1 LNFILTKKIRQ
12 GELLGECV
20 DYATRFRDK
29 IRLFPTVPGIPGHLS
44 IHYMRK
50 FPVDTVPVPNLL
62 RIAAREIVALE
73 QERLPRL
80 AGLVILLPNFHAA
93 DLMGAALCEAAGV
106 PSLLL
111 PRMTT
116 LTEWAG
122 EVALGRE
129 ILPDS
134 CRAALLYQ
142 ALRER
147 KWFADADLWHVS
159 RELLSLFDDM
169 ARQGS
174 GLPDSYPEFV
184 ALLEQA
190 YRTRAGAPLQ
200 FEARLVYELWYAM
213 SPSGDGRVDSVTAY
227 HFRLASLA
235 DIAAIPL
242 YVVGLSGLTPMERD
256 FFRRYGERQPVHLY
270 GCGAEVPADDL
281 SRLLQ
286 MALSPRSLPEGRPH
300 LNPLPQ
306 AGEEAN
312 VKGACSDWP
321 GLRERAAEFR
331 QHCPESPLSGR
342 LELLDA
348 HSLEQEAQAVDS
360 QIREWLQAG
369 KSAIAVIAQDRLV
382 ARRARALLE
391 RGQILVAD
399 ETGWTFSTVAAS
411 AVMMRW
417 LDAMAS
423 RFHYLDLLDLL
434 KSPLIFADWEGG
446 ARKHAVYGLEQL
458 VRRHSVISG
467 LHHYRGLAQR
477 EGVADVLTLLARL
490 EQAQARFGARKR
502 GLAAWL
508 ASLLESLE
516 VLGLRQGLA
525 QDLAGEQLLRLLARL
540 QKELGQDQGLFSLSE
555 WRRWLDSQ
563 LEAATFRDIGIT
575 SPVVFTHLGAARL
588 RRFDGVIVVGG
599 DAAHFP
605 GRGKESAFFNQSVR
619 AQLGL
624 PTFEQELRQMEQD
637 FTALLADCGTLLI
650 TWQGLKNAE
659 PNLASPWIERLEA
672 FHELAY
678 GEKLARREIAAAV
691 EWLAQGALLPLSRG
705 KVGMGVMVTDS
716 QPPPPAPLPTPTLTL
731 PLAGG
736 GNAVVASRPSLSPD
750 LVPIALS
757 ASGYNSLMACPYQF
771 YARHALHL
779 NELDEVQQALEKKD
793 YGEHVHAILHHFHQR
808 YPIIGGCDRAEME
821 QALRDISREEFR
833 QALEAD
839 YLARAWVLRWEVRI
853 PAYLDWQAAR
863 EREGWRWHDGELWRT
878 LELAL
883 DEGHSLTLKGRIDRV
898 DTRSDD
904 GEAAYAVLDYK
915 TQSRVG
921 LQKKLQMPGEDVQLP
936 VYALLLE
943 ESVVEAAFVP
953 VDEDGG
959 TRLVPQED
967 IYALSKATGQR
978 LRELFNA
985 LYRGAALPA
994 QGSDQACAYCEMSGL
1009 CRKDYR
1015 SDHDGQ

>member
-1 LNFILTKKIRQ
+1 
-12 GELLGECV
+12 
-20 DYATRFRDK
+20 
-29 IRLFPTVPGIPGHLS
+29 
-44 IHYMRK
+44 
-50 FPVDTVPVPNLL
+50 
-62 RIAAREIVALE
+62 
-73 QERLPRL
+73 
-80 AGLVILLPNFHAA
+80 
-93 DLMGAALCEAAGV
+93 
-106 PSLLL
+106 
-111 PRMTT
+111 
-116 LTEWAG
+116 
-122 EVALGRE
+122 
-129 ILPDS
+129 
-134 CRAALLYQ
+134 
-142 ALRER
+142 
-147 KWFADADLWHVS
+147 
-159 RELLSLFDDM
+159 
-169 ARQGS
+169 
-174 GLPDSYPEFV
+174 
-184 ALLEQA
+184 
-190 YRTRAGAPLQ
+190 
-200 FEARLVYELWYAM
+200 
-213 SPSGDGRVDSVTAY
+213 
-227 HFRLASLA
+227 
-235 DIAAIPL
+235 
-242 YVVGLSGLTPMERD
+242 ME
-256 FFRRYGERQPVHLY
+256 
-270 GCGAEVPADDL
+270 
-281 SRLLQ
+281 
-286 MALSPRSLPEGRPH
+286 
-300 LNPLPQ
+300 
-306 AGEEAN
+306 
-312 VKGACSDWP
+312 KGACF

-331 QHCPESPLSGR
+331 QRCPESPLRGR
-342 LELLDA
+342 LELLEA
-348 HSLEQEAQAVDS
+348 HSLEQEAQALDS
-360 QIREWLQAG
+360 TVRAWLLAG

-411 AVMMRW
+411 AVVMRW

-423 RFHYLDLLDLL
+423 RFHYLDLLDLF
-434 KSPLIFADWEGG
+434 KSPLIFADWEDG

-477 EGVADVLTLLARL
+477 EGAADVLALLARL

-508 ASLLESLE
+508 ASLLESLV

-525 QDLAGEQLLRLLARL
+525 QDLAGEQLLRLLERL

-563 LEAATFRDIGIT
+563 LEAATFRDTGIA

-588 RRFDGVIVVGG
+588 RRFDGVIVAGG

-624 PTFEQELRQMEQD
+624 PTFEQELRQMERD

-650 TWQGLKNAE
+650 TWQGRKNAE
-659 PNLASPWIERLEA
+659 PNLASPWVERLEV

-678 GEKLARREIAAAV
+678 GEKLPRRECRVGTAFVPTRPANLILRGHKSGAHPTR
-691 EWLAQGALLPLSRG
+691 LA
-705 KVGMGVMVTDS
+705 
-716 QPPPPAPLPTPTLTL
+716 
-731 PLAGG
+731 
-736 GNAVVASRPSLSPD
+736 RPSLPPE
-750 LVPIALS
+750 LVPVALS

-793 YGEHVHAILHHFHQR
+793 YGEHIHAILHHFHQR
-808 YPIIGGCDRAEME
+808 YPAIGGSDRAEME

-839 YLARAWVLRWEVRI
+839 YLARAWALRWEVRI
-853 PAYLDWQAAR
+853 PAYLDWQTAR
-863 EREGWRWHDGELWRT
+863 EQEGWRWSEGELWRT
-878 LELAL
+878 LELVL
-883 DEGHSLTLKGRIDRV
+883 DGGRSLTLKGRIDRV

-904 GEAAYAVLDYK
+904 GEEAYAVLDYK

-921 LQKKLQMPGEDVQLP
+921 LQKKLEKPGEDVQLP
-936 VYALLLE
+936 VYALLLGA
-943 ESVVEAAFVP
+943 SVVEAAFVP
-953 VDEDGG
+953 VDDEGIK
-959 TRLVPQED
+959 TVAQED

>member
-1 LNFILTKKIRQ
+1 
-12 GELLGECV
+12 
-20 DYATRFRDK
+20 
-29 IRLFPTVPGIPGHLS
+29 
-44 IHYMRK
+44 MRK
-50 FPVDTVPVPNLL
+50 FPVDTVSVPNLL
-62 RIAAREIVALE
+62 HIAARDIVALE
-73 QERLPRL
+73 QVQLPRL
-80 AGLVILLPNFHAA
+80 TGLVILLPNFHAV
-93 DLMGAALCEAAGV
+93 DLMGEALCVAAGA

-169 ARQGS
+169 ARQGT

-184 ALLEQA
+184 ALLEAA

-200 FEARLVYELWYAM
+200 FEARLVHELWYAM
-213 SPSGDGRVDSVTAY
+213 SLSGDGRVDSVTAY
-227 HFRLASLA
+227 HLRLAGLA
-235 DIAAIPL
+235 DNAASPL
-242 YVVGLSGLTPMERD
+242 YAVGLSGLTPMEQD

-270 GCGAEVPADDL
+270 GCGGEVPADEL
-281 SRLLQ
+281 SRLVQ
-286 MALSPRSLPEGRPH
+286 IAWQSPVAAEDAAP
-300 LNPLPQ
+300 
-306 AGEEAN
+306 
-312 VKGACSDWP
+312 P
-321 GLRERAAEFR
+321 GLRERATEFR
-331 QHCPESPLSGR
+331 QRCPESPLSSR
-342 LELLDA
+342 LELLEA

-360 QIREWLQAG
+360 QIREWLLAG

-411 AVMMRW
+411 AVVMRW

-423 RFHYLDLLDLL
+423 RFHHLDLLDLL

-525 QDLAGEQLLRLLARL
+525 QDLAGEQLLRLLERL
-540 QKELGQDQGLFSLSE
+540 EKELSQDQGLFSLSE

-563 LEAATFRDIGIT
+563 LEAATFRDTGIT

-588 RRFDGVIVVGG
+588 RRFDGVIVAGG

-605 GRGKESAFFNQSVR
+605 GRGRESAFFNQSVR

-624 PTFEQELRQMEQD
+624 PTFEQDLRQMEQD

-650 TWQGLKNAE
+650 TWQGRKNAE
-659 PNLASPWIERLEA
+659 PNLASPWVERLEV

-678 GEKLARREIAAAV
+678 GEKLPRREMADVGAGLPAIDAADLGQARSY
-691 EWLAQGALLPLSRG
+691 PLS
-705 KVGMGVMVTDS
+705 
-716 QPPPPAPLPTPTLTL
+716 
-731 PLAGG
+731 GG
-736 GNAVVASRPSLSPD
+736 GHVVVASRPSLPPE
-750 LVPIALS
+750 LVPTTLS

-808 YPIIGGCDRAEME
+808 YPAIGGGDRAEME
-821 QALRDISREEFR
+821 QALSDISREEFR

-839 YLARAWVLRWEVRI
+839 YLARAWALRWDVRI
-853 PAYLDWQAAR
+853 PAYLDWQAGR
-863 EREGWRWHDGELWRT
+863 EQEGWRWSEGELWRT
-878 LELAL
+878 RELAL
-883 DEGHSLTLKGRIDRV
+883 EEGRSLTLKGRIDRV

-904 GEAAYAVLDYK
+904 GEVAYAVLDYK
-915 TQSRVG
+915 TQSRIG
-921 LQKKLQMPGEDVQLP
+921 LQKKLAAPGEDVQLP

-953 VDEDGG
+953 VDEDGSI
-959 TRLVPQED
+959 RMVPQED
-967 IYALSKATGQR
+967 IYALSQATGQR

-994 QGSDQACAYCEMSGL
+994 QGSDQACTWCEMSGL
-1009 CRKDYR
+1009 CRKDY
-1015 SDHDGQ
+1015 HDGQ

>member
-1 LNFILTKKIRQ
+1 
-12 GELLGECV
+12 
-20 DYATRFRDK
+20 
-29 IRLFPTVPGIPGHLS
+29 
-44 IHYMRK
+44 MRK
-50 FPVDTVPVPNLL
+50 FPVEPVSVPNLL
-62 RIAAREIVALE
+62 RTAAREIVALE
-73 QERLPRL
+73 RERLPRL
-80 AGLVILLPNFHAA
+80 TGLVILLPNFHAV
-93 DLMGAALCEAAGV
+93 DLMGEALCEAAGA

-169 ARQGS
+169 ARQET

-190 YRTRAGAPLQ
+190 YRARAGAPLQ
-200 FEARLVYELWYAM
+200 FEARLVHELWYAM
-213 SPSGDGRVDSVTAY
+213 SLSGDGRVDSVTAY
-227 HFRLASLA
+227 HLRLAGLA
-235 DIAAIPL
+235 DAAASPL
-242 YVVGLSGLTPMERD
+242 HAVGLSGLTPMEQD

-270 GCGAEVPADDL
+270 GCDGEASGDDL
-281 SRLLQ
+281 SRLVQ
-286 MALSPRSLPEGRPH
+286 MALFTSSFPEGLPH
-300 LNPLPQ
+300 PNPLP
-306 AGEEAN
+306 APARSVPAESGGKAARSGETGEGAMVRSQGSSPWLYSAEAEQHTR
-312 VKGACSDWP
+312 KGACF

-331 QHCPESPLSGR
+331 QHCPESPLQGR
-342 LELLDA
+342 LELLEA
-348 HSLEQEAQAVDS
+348 HSLEQEAQALDS

-411 AVMMRW
+411 AVVMRW

-423 RFHYLDLLDLL
+423 RFHHLDLLDLL

-446 ARKHAVYGLEQL
+446 AHKHAVYGLEQL

-467 LHHYRGLAQR
+467 LHHYRSLAQR
-477 EGVADVLTLLARL
+477 EGADDVLTLLARL
-490 EQAQARFGARKR
+490 DQAQARFGARKR

-516 VLGLRQGLA
+516 VLGLNQGLA

-540 QKELGQDQGLFSLSE
+540 QKELGQDQGTFSLSE

-563 LEAATFRDIGIT
+563 LEAATFRDTGII

-588 RRFDGVIVVGG
+588 RRFDGVIVAGS

-605 GRGKESAFFNQSVR
+605 GGGKESAFFNQSVR

-624 PTFEQELRQMEQD
+624 PTFEQDLRRMEQD

-650 TWQGLKNAE
+650 TWQGRKNAE
-659 PNLASPWIERLEA
+659 PNLASPWVERLEV
-672 FHELAY
+672 FHELTY
-678 GEKLARREIAAAV
+678 GEKLPRRVAEQPGEAAGILVPSPAS
-691 EWLAQGALLPLSRG
+691 SR
-705 KVGMGVMVTDS
+705 
-716 QPPPPAPLPTPTLTL
+716 PTL
-731 PLAGG
+731 P
-736 GNAVVASRPSLSPD
+736 PE
-750 LVPIALS
+750 LVPTTLS

-779 NELDEVQQALEKKD
+779 NELDEVQLALEKKD

-808 YPIIGGCDRAEME
+808 YPAIGGSDRAEVE
-821 QALRDISREEFR
+821 QALSDISREEFR

-839 YLARAWVLRWEVRI
+839 YLARAWALRWEARI
-853 PAYLDWQAAR
+853 PAYLDWQTER
-863 EREGWRWHDGELWRT
+863 EREGWRWSEGELKRT
-878 LELAL
+878 LEMAL
-883 DEGHSLTLKGRIDRV
+883 DEGRSLTLKGRIDRV

-904 GEAAYAVLDYK
+904 NEAAYAVLDYK
-915 TQSRVG
+915 TQNRSG
-921 LQKKLQMPGEDVQLP
+921 LQKKVETPGEDVQLP

-943 ESVVEAAFVP
+943 GSVVEAAFVP
-953 VDEDGG
+953 VDEEGIK
-959 TRLVPQED
+959 TVAQED

-994 QGSDQACAYCEMSGL
+994 QGSNQACTYCEMSGL
-1009 CRKDYR
+1009 CRKDY
-1015 SDHDGQ
+1015 HDGQ

>member
-1 LNFILTKKIRQ
+1 
-12 GELLGECV
+12 
-20 DYATRFRDK
+20 
-29 IRLFPTVPGIPGHLS
+29 
-44 IHYMRK
+44 MRK
-50 FPVDTVPVPNLL
+50 SSVDTVSVPHLL
-62 RIAAREIVALE
+62 RVAAREIVALE

-80 AGLVILLPNFHAA
+80 TGLVILLPNFHAV
-93 DLMGAALCEAAGV
+93 DLMGEALSEAAGA

-129 ILPDS
+129 VLPDS

-169 ARQGS
+169 ARQGT
-174 GLPDSYPEFV
+174 GLPDSYPEFI

-190 YRTRAGAPLQ
+190 YRTRAGEPLQ
-200 FEARLVYELWYAM
+200 FEARLVHELWYAM
-213 SPSGDGRVDSVTAY
+213 SLSGDGRVDSITAY
-227 HFRLASLA
+227 HLRLAGLA
-235 DIAAIPL
+235 DVAASPL
-242 YVVGLSGLTPMERD
+242 YAVGLSGLTPMEQD
-256 FFRRYGERQPVHLY
+256 FFRRYRERQPVHLY
-270 GCGAEVPADDL
+270 GCDDEVPADDL
-281 SRLLQ
+281 SRLVQIAWQSPVAVTLFPNS
-286 MALSPRSLPEGRPH
+286 LSDGRPH

-312 VKGACSDWP
+312 VKGACSDLP

-331 QHCPESPLSGR
+331 QRGPESPLRGR
-342 LELLDA
+342 LELLEA

-391 RGQILVAD
+391 RGQILIAD

-411 AVMMRW
+411 AVVMRW

-423 RFHYLDLLDLL
+423 RFHHLDLLDLL
-434 KSPLIFADWEGG
+434 KSPLIFADWEVG

-477 EGVADVLTLLARL
+477 EGAEDVLALLARL

-540 QKELGQDQGLFSLSE
+540 QKELTQDQGLFSLSE

-563 LEAATFRDIGIT
+563 LEAATFRDTGIT

-588 RRFDGVIVVGG
+588 RRFDGVIVAGG

-624 PTFEQELRQMEQD
+624 PTFEQDLRQMEQD
-637 FTALLADCGTLLI
+637 FTSLLADCGTLLI
-650 TWQGLKNAE
+650 TWQGRKNAE
-659 PNLASPWIERLEA
+659 PSLASPWVDRLEV
-672 FHELAY
+672 FHQLAY
-678 GEKLARREIAAAV
+678 GEELPRRAAD
-691 EWLAQGALLPLSRG
+691 LLG
-705 KVGMGVMVTDS
+705 KAADILT
-716 QPPPPAPLPTPTLTL
+716 PLPATARPTL
-731 PLAGG
+731 P
-736 GNAVVASRPSLSPD
+736 PE
-750 LVPIALS
+750 LVPVALS

-808 YPIIGGCDRAEME
+808 YPAISGCDRAEME
-821 QALRDISREEFR
+821 QALRDISREEFL

-839 YLARAWVLRWEVRI
+839 YLARAWALRWDVRI
-853 PAYLDWQAAR
+853 PAYLDWQAGR
-863 EREGWRWHDGELWRT
+863 EQEGWRWHDGELWRT
-878 LELAL
+878 RELEL
-883 DEGHSLTLKGRIDRV
+883 DGGRSLTLKGRIDRI

-921 LQKKLQMPGEDVQLP
+921 LQKKLETPGEDVQLP

-953 VDEDGG
+953 VDEDGS
-959 TRLVPQED
+959 TKIVEQED

-994 QGSDQACAYCEMSGL
+994 QGSAPACAYCEMSGL

-1015 SDHDGQ
+1015 SDHEGQ

>member
-1 LNFILTKKIRQ
+1 
-12 GELLGECV
+12 
-20 DYATRFRDK
+20 
-29 IRLFPTVPGIPGHLS
+29 
-44 IHYMRK
+44 
-50 FPVDTVPVPNLL
+50 
-62 RIAAREIVALE
+62 
-73 QERLPRL
+73 
-80 AGLVILLPNFHAA
+80 
-93 DLMGAALCEAAGV
+93 
-106 PSLLL
+106 
-111 PRMTT
+111 
-116 LTEWAG
+116 
-122 EVALGRE
+122 
-129 ILPDS
+129 PDS

-159 RELLSLFDDM
+159 RELLSLFDDI
-169 ARQGS
+169 ARQGT

-200 FEARLVYELWYAM
+200 FEARLVHELWYAM
-213 SPSGDGRVDSVTAY
+213 SLSGDGRVDSVTAY
-227 HFRLASLA
+227 HLRLAGLA
-235 DIAAIPL
+235 DNATSPL
-242 YVVGLSGLTPMERD
+242 YAVGLSGLTPMEQD
-256 FFRRYGERQPVHLY
+256 FFRRYGERQPVCLY
-270 GCGAEVPADDL
+270 GCGEALPAGCLVDSQRDSEDL
-281 SRLLQ
+281 VGAGLPAIDAADRGQSRSYIHPIQFGRLLG
-286 MALSPRSLPEGRPH
+286 SLLQAAWQRPDAEG
-300 LNPLPQ
+300 NLP
-306 AGEEAN
+306 
-312 VKGACSDWP
+312 P
-321 GLRERAAEFR
+321 LRERAAEFR
-331 QHCPESPLSGR
+331 QRCPESPLSGR
-342 LELLDA
+342 LELLEA
-348 HSLEQEAQAVDS
+348 HSLEQEAQALDS
-360 QIREWLQAG
+360 QIREWLLAG
-369 KSAIAVIAQDRLV
+369 KGAIAVIAQDRLV

-411 AVMMRW
+411 AVVMRW

-467 LHHYRGLAQR
+467 LHHYRNLAQR
-477 EGVADVLTLLARL
+477 EGAADVLALLARL

-525 QDLAGEQLLRLLARL
+525 QDSAGEQLLRLLARL

-563 LEAATFRDIGIT
+563 LEAATFRDTGIT

-588 RRFDGVIVVGG
+588 RRFDGVIVAGG

-624 PTFEQELRQMEQD
+624 PTFEQDLLRMEQD

-650 TWQGLKNAE
+650 TWQGRKNAE
-659 PNLASPWIERLEA
+659 PNLASPWVERLEV

-678 GEKLARREIAAAV
+678 GEKLPRRGMADVGAGLPAIDVADRGQARSYI
-691 EWLAQGALLPLSRG
+691 LP
-705 KVGMGVMVTDS
+705 
-716 QPPPPAPLPTPTLTL
+716 
-731 PLAGG
+731 GG
-736 GNAVVASRPSLSPD
+736 GPRPSLPPE
-750 LVPIALS
+750 LVPASLS

-808 YPIIGGCDRAEME
+808 YPAIGGCDRAEME
-821 QALRDISREEFR
+821 QALRDISREQFR

-839 YLARAWVLRWEVRI
+839 YLARAWALRWEARI
-853 PAYLDWQAAR
+853 PAYLDWQVGR
-863 EREGWRWHDGELWRT
+863 EQEGWHWSEGELWRT

-883 DEGHSLTLKGRIDRV
+883 DGGRSLTLKGRIDRV
-898 DTRSDD
+898 DARSDD

-915 TQSRVG
+915 TQSRAG
-921 LQKKLQMPGEDVQLP
+921 LQKKLETPGEDVQLP
-936 VYALLLE
+936 VYAVLLE
-943 ESVVEAAFVP
+943 QPVVEAAFVP
-953 VDEDGG
+953 VDEDGS
-959 TRLVPQED
+959 TKLVPQED
-967 IYALSKATGQR
+967 IYALSQATGQR

-994 QGSDQACAYCEMSGL
+994 QGSDQACTWCEMSGL
-1009 CRKDYR
+1009 CRKDY
-1015 SDHDGQ
+1015 HDGQ

>member
-1 LNFILTKKIRQ
+1 MQ
-12 GELLGECV
+12 
-20 DYATRFRDK
+20 
-29 IRLFPTVPGIPGHLS
+29 
-44 IHYMRK
+44 K
-50 FPVDTVPVPNLL
+50 FPVDPVPVPSLL

-80 AGLVILLPNFHAA
+80 TGLVILLPNFHAV
-93 DLMGAALCEAAGV
+93 DLLGEALCEAAGAS
-106 PSLLL
+106 SLLL

-122 EVALGRE
+122 EVALSRE

-169 ARQGS
+169 ARQGA

-184 ALLEQA
+184 ALLESA
-190 YRTRAGAPLQ
+190 YRTRAGEPLQ
-200 FEARLVYELWYAM
+200 FEARLVHELWYAM
-213 SPSGDGRVDSVTAY
+213 SLSGDGRVDSVAAY
-227 HFRLASLA
+227 HLRLAGLA
-235 DIAAIPL
+235 DAAASPL
-242 YVVGLSGLTPMERD
+242 HAVGLSGLTPMEQD

-270 GCGAEVPADDL
+270 GCDGEVPADEL
-281 SRLLQ
+281 SRLVQ
-286 MALSPRSLPEGRPH
+286 IAWQSPVSTEEMAP
-300 LNPLPQ
+300 
-306 AGEEAN
+306 
-312 VKGACSDWP
+312 P
-321 GLRERAAEFR
+321 GLRERVTEFR
-331 QHCPESPLSGR
+331 QHCPESPLQGR
-342 LELLDA
+342 LELLEA
-348 HSLEQEAQAVDS
+348 QSLEQEAQAVDS

-411 AVMMRW
+411 AVVMRW

-423 RFHYLDLLDLL
+423 RFHHLDLLDLL

-477 EGVADVLTLLARL
+477 EGVEDVLTLLARL

-540 QKELGQDQGLFSLSE
+540 QKELAQDQGMFSLRE
-555 WRRWLDSQ
+555 WRSWLDSQ
-563 LEAATFRDIGIT
+563 LEAVTFRDTGIA
-575 SPVVFTHLGAARL
+575 SPVVFTHLGGARL
-588 RRFDGVIVVGG
+588 RRFDGVIVAGG

-605 GRGKESAFFNQSVR
+605 GNGKESAFFNQSVR

-624 PTFEQELRQMEQD
+624 PTFEQDLRQMEQD

-650 TWQGLKNAE
+650 TWQGRKNAE
-659 PNLASPWIERLEA
+659 PNLASPWVERLEV

-678 GEKLARREIAAAV
+678 GEKLPRSECRVRPTHQLTDLVRE
-691 EWLAQGALLPLSRG
+691 
-705 KVGMGVMVTDS
+705 TH
-716 QPPPPAPLPTPTLTL
+716 PTR
-731 PLAGG
+731 
-736 GNAVVASRPSLSPD
+736 SSPSLPPE
-750 LVPIALS
+750 LVPTSLS

-808 YPIIGGCDRAEME
+808 YPAIAGSDRVEME

-839 YLARAWVLRWEVRI
+839 YLARAWSLRWEARI
-853 PAYLDWQAAR
+853 PAYLDWQAGR
-863 EREGWRWHDGELWRT
+863 EREGWRWSEGELWRT
-878 LELAL
+878 RELEL
-883 DEGHSLTLKGRIDRV
+883 DGGRSLTLKGRIDRV
-898 DTRSDD
+898 DIRSDD
-904 GEAAYAVLDYK
+904 GETAYAVLDYK

-921 LQKKLQMPGEDVQLP
+921 LQKKLEAPGEDVQLP

-953 VDEDGG
+953 VDDEGIKVV
-959 TRLVPQED
+959 TQED
-967 IYALSKATGQR
+967 IYALSQATGQR
-978 LRELFNA
+978 LRDLFNA

-994 QGSDQACAYCEMSGL
+994 HGSDQACVYCEMSGL
-1009 CRKDYR
+1009 CRKDY
-1015 SDHDGQ
+1015 HDGQ

>member
-1 LNFILTKKIRQ
+1 MPPGFGIKSGVPHCSR
-12 GELLGECV
+12 
-20 DYATRFRDK
+20 YFRTL
-29 IRLFPTVPGIPGHLS
+29 IIN
-44 IHYMRK
+44 YMRK
-50 FPVDTVPVPNLL
+50 FPADTVSVPNLL
-62 RIAAREIVALE
+62 RSSAQDIVALE
-73 QERLPRL
+73 RERLPRL
-80 AGLVILLPNFHAA
+80 TGLVILLPNFHAV
-93 DLMGAALCEAAGV
+93 DLMGEALCEAAGA
-106 PSLLL
+106 PALLL

-122 EVALGRE
+122 EVALNRE

-159 RELLSLFDDM
+159 RELLGLFDDM
-169 ARQGS
+169 ARQGT

-190 YRTRAGAPLQ
+190 YRARAGAPLQ
-200 FEARLVYELWYAM
+200 FEARLVHELWYAM
-213 SPSGDGRVDSVTAY
+213 SLSDDGRVDSVTAY
-227 HFRLASLA
+227 HLRLAGLA
-235 DIAAIPL
+235 DNAASPL
-242 YVVGLSGLTPMERD
+242 YAVGLSGLTPMEQD

-270 GCGAEVPADDL
+270 GCDGEALADDL
-281 SRLLQ
+281 SRLVQSAWQQLEE
-286 MALSPRSLPEGRPH
+286 LPLP
-300 LNPLPQ
+300 NPLPQ
-306 AGEEAN
+306 AGEGAN
-312 VKGACSDWP
+312 EKGACFD
-321 GLRERAAEFR
+321 LRERAAEFR
-331 QHCPESPLSGR
+331 LRYPASPLSGR
-342 LELLDA
+342 LELLEA

-369 KSAIAVIAQDRLV
+369 KSVIAVIAQDRLV

-411 AVMMRW
+411 AVVMRW

-423 RFHYLDLLDLL
+423 RFHHLDLLDLL

-477 EGVADVLTLLARL
+477 EGADDVLTLLARL
-490 EQAQARFGARKR
+490 DQAQARFGVRKR

-525 QDLAGEQLLRLLARL
+525 QDLAGEQLLRLLERL
-540 QKELGQDQGLFSLSE
+540 EKELSQDQGLFSLRE
-555 WRRWLDSQ
+555 WRSWLDSQ
-563 LEAATFRDIGIT
+563 LEAAPFRDTGIT

-588 RRFDGVIVVGG
+588 RRFDGVIVAGG

-624 PTFEQELRQMEQD
+624 PTFEQDLRQMEQD

-650 TWQGLKNAE
+650 TWQGRKNGE
-659 PNLASPWIERLEA
+659 PNLASPWVERLEA

-678 GEKLARREIAAAV
+678 GEKLPRSEMSDVGAGLAADEAADRGQARSYI
-691 EWLAQGALLPLSRG
+691 LA
-705 KVGMGVMVTDS
+705 K
-716 QPPPPAPLPTPTLTL
+716 
-731 PLAGG
+731 
-736 GNAVVASRPSLSPD
+736 PSLPPE
-750 LVPIALS
+750 LVPTTLS

-808 YPIIGGCDRAEME
+808 YPAISGCDRAEME

-833 QALEAD
+833 QALESD
-839 YLARAWVLRWEVRI
+839 YLARAWALRWDARI
-853 PAYLDWQAAR
+853 PAYIDWQAER
-863 EREGWRWHDGELWRT
+863 EREGWRWSEGESWRT
-878 LELAL
+878 LELEL
-883 DEGHSLTLKGRIDRV
+883 DEGRSLTLKGRIDRV

-904 GEAAYAVLDYK
+904 GEEACAVLDYK
-915 TQSRVG
+915 TQSRSG
-921 LQKKLQMPGEDVQLP
+921 LKKKLDTPGEDVQLP
-936 VYALLLE
+936 VYALLLGGP
-943 ESVVEAAFVP
+943 VVEAAFVP
-953 VDEDGG
+953 VDDEGIAA
-959 TRLVPQED
+959 VAQEE
-967 IYALSKATGQR
+967 IYALSQATGQR
-978 LRELFNA
+978 LKALFNA

-994 QGSDQACAYCEMSGL
+994 QGSEQACAWCEMSGL

-1015 SDHDGQ
+1015 SDHDG

>member
-1 LNFILTKKIRQ
+1 
-12 GELLGECV
+12 
-20 DYATRFRDK
+20 
-29 IRLFPTVPGIPGHLS
+29 
-44 IHYMRK
+44 MRK
-50 FPVDTVPVPNLL
+50 FQVDTAPIPNLL
-62 RIAAREIVALE
+62 RIAARDIVALE
-73 QERLPRL
+73 QARLPRL
-80 AGLVILLPNFHAA
+80 TGLVILLPNFHAV
-93 DLMGAALCEAAGV
+93 DLMGEALCEAAGA

-116 LTEWAG
+116 VTEWAG
-122 EVALGRE
+122 EVVPGCE
-129 ILPDS
+129 VLPDS

-159 RELLSLFDDM
+159 RELLSLFDDI
-169 ARQGS
+169 ARQGT

-200 FEARLVYELWYAM
+200 FEARLVHELWYAM
-213 SPSGDGRVDSVTAY
+213 CLSGDGRVDSVTAY
-227 HFRLASLA
+227 HLRLAGLA
-235 DIAAIPL
+235 DNAASPL
-242 YVVGLSGLTPMERD
+242 YAVGLSGLTPMEQD
-256 FFRRYGERQPVHLY
+256 FFRRYRERQPVHLY
-270 GCGAEVPADDL
+270 GCGEGAVGTASAVHVRLKPDPHSEGGDYMSDL
-281 SRLLQ
+281 LRATLIPNSLPGVRPHPNL
-286 MALSPRSLPEGRPH
+286 LPEGEGANEKGAGFDLEANVNNPL

-306 AGEEAN
+306 AGEEAME
-312 VKGACSDWP
+312 KGACLDRACSDLP

-331 QHCPESPLSGR
+331 LRCPESPLRGR
-342 LELLDA
+342 LELLEA

-369 KSAIAVIAQDRLV
+369 KSTIAVIAQDRLV

-411 AVMMRW
+411 AVVMRW
-417 LDAMAS
+417 LDAMAG
-423 RFHYLDLLDLL
+423 RFHHLDLLDLL
-434 KSPLIFADWEGG
+434 KSPLIFSDWESGP
-446 ARKHAVYGLEQL
+446 RKHAVYGLEQL
-458 VRRHSVISG
+458 IRRHSAISG
-467 LHHYRGLAQR
+467 LHHYRSLAQR
-477 EGVADVLTLLARL
+477 EGAADVLVLLARL

-563 LEAATFRDIGIT
+563 LEAATFRDTGIT

-588 RRFDGVIVVGG
+588 RRFDGVIVAGG
-599 DAAHFP
+599 DAVHLP

-624 PTFEQELRQMEQD
+624 PTFEQDMRRMEQD
-637 FTALLADCGTLLI
+637 FTAVLADCGTLLI
-650 TWQGLKNAE
+650 TWQGRKNAE
-659 PNLASPWIERLEA
+659 PNLASPWVERLEI

-678 GEKLARREIAAAV
+678 GEKLARRSECRVRPTHQAMRATTGLVRGTHPTAV
-691 EWLAQGALLPLSRG
+691 
-705 KVGMGVMVTDS
+705 
-716 QPPPPAPLPTPTLTL
+716 TP
-731 PLAGG
+731 
-736 GNAVVASRPSLSPD
+736 RPSLPPE
-750 LVPIALS
+750 LVPSSLS

-808 YPIIGGCDRAEME
+808 YPAISACDRTEME

-839 YLARAWVLRWEVRI
+839 YLSRAWALRWEARI
-853 PAYLDWQAAR
+853 PTYLDWQAER
-863 EREGWRWHDGELWRT
+863 EREGWRWSEGELWRT

-883 DEGHSLTLKGRIDRV
+883 DGSHSLTLKGRIDRV

-915 TQSRVG
+915 TQSRIG
-921 LQKKLQMPGEDVQLP
+921 LQKKLETPGEDVQLP
-936 VYALLLE
+936 VYALLLAD
-943 ESVVEAAFVP
+943 SVVEAAFLP
-953 VDEDGG
+953 VDEDGS
-959 TRLVPQED
+959 TRLVAEED
-967 IYALSKATGQR
+967 IYALSQATGQR

-985 LYRGAALPA
+985 LYQGAALPA
-994 QGSDQACAYCEMSGL
+994 QGTEQACAYCEMSGL

-1015 SDHDGQ
+1015 DK

>member
-1 LNFILTKKIRQ
+1 
-12 GELLGECV
+12 
-20 DYATRFRDK
+20 
-29 IRLFPTVPGIPGHLS
+29 
-44 IHYMRK
+44 MRK
-50 FPVDTVPVPNLL
+50 FPIDTVPVPNLL

-80 AGLVILLPNFHAA
+80 TGLVILLPNFHAA
-93 DLMGAALCEAAGV
+93 DLMGEALCEAAGA

-122 EVALGRE
+122 EVVLGHE

-134 CRAALLYQ
+134 CRSALLYQ

-159 RELLSLFDDM
+159 RELLRLFDDM
-169 ARQGS
+169 ARQGA

-184 ALLEQA
+184 ALLEAA
-190 YRTRAGAPLQ
+190 YRTRAGEPLQ
-200 FEARLVYELWYAM
+200 FEARLVHELWYAM
-213 SPSGDGRVDSVTAY
+213 SLSVDGRVDGVTAY
-227 HFRLASLA
+227 HLRLAGLA
-235 DIAAIPL
+235 DNAASPL
-242 YVVGLSGLTPMERD
+242 YAVGLSGLTPMEQD
-256 FFRRYGERQPVHLY
+256 FFRRYKERQPVHLY
-270 GCGAEVPADDL
+270 GCGGEVPADDL
-281 SRLLQ
+281 SRLVQ
-286 MALSPRSLPEGRPH
+286 IAWQSPVVT
-300 LNPLPQ
+300 
-306 AGEEAN
+306 EESAP
-312 VKGACSDWP
+312 P
-321 GLRERAAEFR
+321 GNLRERAAEFS
-331 QHCPESPLSGR
+331 QLCPESPLSSR
-342 LELLDA
+342 LELLEA

-360 QIREWLQAG
+360 QIREWLLAG
-369 KSAIAVIAQDRLV
+369 KSTIAVIAQDRLA

-399 ETGWTFSTVAAS
+399 ETGWTFATVAAS
-411 AVMMRW
+411 AVVMRW

-477 EGVADVLTLLARL
+477 EGAEDVLALLARL

-525 QDLAGEQLLRLLARL
+525 QDLAGEQLLRLLERL
-540 QKELGQDQGLFSLSE
+540 QKELGQDQGLFTLSE

-563 LEAATFRDIGIT
+563 LEAATFRDTGIT

-588 RRFDGVIVVGG
+588 RRFDGVIVAGG

-624 PTFEQELRQMEQD
+624 PTFEQDLRQMEQD

-650 TWQGLKNAE
+650 TWQGRKNAE
-659 PNLASPWIERLEA
+659 PNLASPWVDRLEV

-678 GEKLARREIAAAV
+678 GEKLPRRAVAAV
-691 EWLAQGALLPLSRG
+691 EEWQTQGALLPLLRG
-705 KVGMGVMVTDS
+705 KVGMGVTEVDS
-716 QPPPPAPLPTPTLTL
+716 QPLSPASLLTPTLTL

-736 GNAVVASRPSLSPD
+736 GNAFVASRPSLPPE
-750 LVPIALS
+750 LVPTTLS

-793 YGEHVHAILHHFHQR
+793 YGEHVHAILHHFHLR
-808 YPIIGGCDRAEME
+808 YPAISGCDRAEME

-839 YLARAWVLRWEVRI
+839 YLARAWALRWEARI
-853 PAYLDWQAAR
+853 PSYLDWQAGR
-863 EREGWRWHDGELWRT
+863 EQEGWRWHDGELWRT
-878 LELAL
+878 REMEL
-883 DEGHSLTLKGRIDRV
+883 DGGRSLTLKGRIDRV

-904 GEAAYAVLDYK
+904 GEVAYAVLDYK

-921 LQKKLQMPGEDVQLP
+921 LQKKLETPGEDVQLP

-953 VDEDGG
+953 VDEEGIAA
-959 TRLVPQED
+959 VAQED
-967 IYALSKATGQR
+967 IYALSNATGQR

-994 QGSDQACAYCEMSGL
+994 QGSAPVCTYCEMSGL
-1009 CRKDYR
+1009 CRKDY
-1015 SDHDGQ
+1015 HDGQ

>member
-1 LNFILTKKIRQ
+1 MPKI
-12 GELLGECV
+12 
-20 DYATRFRDK
+20 
-29 IRLFPTVPGIPGHLS
+29 PPGTAS
-44 IHYMRK
+44 
-50 FPVDTVPVPNLL
+50 VPNLL
-62 RIAAREIVALE
+62 RSAARDIVALE
-73 QERLPRL
+73 RERLPRL
-80 AGLVILLPNFHAA
+80 TGVTILLPNFHAVDA
-93 DLMGAALCEAAGV
+93 MGEALCAAACA

-122 EVALGRE
+122 EVVIANE
-129 ILPDS
+129 VLPDS

-169 ARQGS
+169 ARQGA
-174 GLPDSYPEFV
+174 GLPDSYAEFV

-190 YRTRAGAPLQ
+190 YRARAGAPLQ
-200 FEARLVYELWYAM
+200 FEARLVHELWYAM
-213 SPSGDGRVDSVTAY
+213 SLSGDGRVDSVAAY
-227 HFRLASLA
+227 HLRLAGLA
-235 DIAAIPL
+235 EAADSPL
-242 YVVGLSGLTPMERD
+242 HAVGLSGLTPMERD
-256 FFRRYGERQPVHLY
+256 FFRRYGETQPVHLY
-270 GCGAEVPADDL
+270 GCDGEALADDL
-281 SRLLQ
+281 SRLVQ
-286 MALSPRSLPEGRPH
+286 VALIASPFPERLPHPNPLPPAGHPHPNLLPEGE
-300 LNPLPQ
+300 
-306 AGEEAN
+306 GAN
-312 VKGACSDWP
+312 EKGACFDL
-321 GLRERAAEFR
+321 GANVNGACFDLRERAAEFR
-331 QHCPESPLSGR
+331 RRCPESPLQGR
-342 LELLDA
+342 LALLEA
-348 HSLEQEAQAVDS
+348 HSLEQEAQALDS
-360 QIREWLQAG
+360 QIREWLLAG

-411 AVMMRW
+411 AVVMRW

-423 RFHYLDLLDLL
+423 RFHHLDLLDLL

-467 LHHYRGLAQR
+467 LHHYRNLAQR
-477 EGVADVLTLLARL
+477 EGADDVLTLLARL
-490 EQAQARFGARKR
+490 DQAQARFGPRKR

-516 VLGLRQGLA
+516 VLGLNQGLA

-563 LEAATFRDIGIT
+563 LEAATFRDTGIA

-588 RRFDGVIVVGG
+588 RRFDGVIVAGG
-599 DAAHFP
+599 DAVHFP

-624 PTFEQELRQMEQD
+624 PTFEQDLRQMEQD

-650 TWQGLKNAE
+650 TWQGRKNAE
-659 PNLASPWIERLEA
+659 PNLASPWVERLEV

-678 GEKLARREIAAAV
+678 GEKLPHSECRVRPTHQLTDLVRE
-691 EWLAQGALLPLSRG
+691 
-705 KVGMGVMVTDS
+705 TH
-716 QPPPPAPLPTPTLTL
+716 PTR
-731 PLAGG
+731 
-736 GNAVVASRPSLSPD
+736 SSPSLPPE
-750 LVPIALS
+750 LVPTSLS

-779 NELDEVQQALEKKD
+779 NELDEVQLALEKKD
-793 YGEHVHAILHHFHQR
+793 YGEHVHAILHHFHRR
-808 YPIIGGCDRAEME
+808 YPAIGGSDRAEME
-821 QALRDISREEFR
+821 QALSDISREEFR

-839 YLARAWVLRWEVRI
+839 YLARAWALRWEARI
-853 PAYLDWQAAR
+853 PAYLDWQTER
-863 EREGWRWHDGELWRT
+863 EREGWRWSEGELKRT
-878 LELAL
+878 LEMAL
-883 DEGHSLTLKGRIDRV
+883 EDGRSLTLKGRIDRV
-898 DTRSDD
+898 DIRSDD
-904 GEAAYAVLDYK
+904 GEEAYAVLDYK
-915 TQSRVG
+915 TQSRAG
-921 LQKKLQMPGEDVQLP
+921 LLKKVETPGEDVQLP

-943 ESVVEAAFVP
+943 GSVVEAAFVP
-953 VDEDGG
+953 VDEEGIK
-959 TRLVPQED
+959 TVAQED

-985 LYRGAALPA
+985 IYRGAALPA
-994 QGSDQACAYCEMSGL
+994 QGSNQACTYCEMSGL
-1009 CRKDYR
+1009 CRKGYR
-1015 SDHDGQ
+1015 SDHDAE

>member
-1 LNFILTKKIRQ
+1 
-12 GELLGECV
+12 
-20 DYATRFRDK
+20 
-29 IRLFPTVPGIPGHLS
+29 
-44 IHYMRK
+44 MRK
-50 FPVDTVPVPNLL
+50 FPVDTVPVPHLL

-80 AGLVILLPNFHAA
+80 TGLVILLPNFHAV
-93 DLMGAALCEAAGV
+93 DLMGEALCEAAGA

-111 PRMTT
+111 PSMTT

-169 ARQGS
+169 ARQGT

-184 ALLEQA
+184 ALLEEA

-200 FEARLVYELWYAM
+200 FEARLVHELWYAM
-213 SPSGDGRVDSVTAY
+213 SLSGDGRVDSVTAC
-227 HFRLASLA
+227 HLRLARLA
-235 DIAAIPL
+235 ETAVSPL
-242 YVVGLSGLTPMERD
+242 YAVGLSGLTPMEQD
-256 FFRRYGERQPVHLY
+256 FFRRYGERQPAHLY
-270 GCGAEVPADDL
+270 GCGGEVPADDL
-281 SRLLQ
+281 SRLVQ
-286 MALSPRSLPEGRPH
+286 IAWQSP
-300 LNPLPQ
+300 
-306 AGEEAN
+306 AAMEEA
-312 VKGACSDWP
+312 ASP

-331 QHCPESPLSGR
+331 RRCPASPLSSR
-342 LELLDA
+342 LELLEA

-382 ARRARALLE
+382 ARRVRALLE

-411 AVMMRW
+411 AVVMRW

-423 RFHYLDLLDLL
+423 RFHHLDLLDLL

-467 LHHYRGLAQR
+467 LRHYRGLAQR
-477 EGVADVLTLLARL
+477 EGAEDVLALLARL

-516 VLGLRQGLA
+516 VLGLHQGLA

-563 LEAATFRDIGIT
+563 LEAATFRDTGII

-588 RRFDGVIVVGG
+588 RRFDGVIVAGG

-624 PTFEQELRQMEQD
+624 PTFEQDLRQMEQD

-650 TWQGLKNAE
+650 TWQGRKNAE
-659 PNLASPWIERLEA
+659 PNLASPWVERLEV

-678 GEKLARREIAAAV
+678 GEKLPRREMAAV
-691 EWLAQGALLPLSRG
+691 VEWPAQD
-705 KVGMGVMVTDS
+705 M
-716 QPPPPAPLPTPTLTL
+716 LPTPTLTL

-736 GNAVVASRPSLSPD
+736 GNAFVASRPSLPPE
-750 LVPIALS
+750 LVPTTLS

-808 YPIIGGCDRAEME
+808 YPAIGGCDRAEME
-821 QALRDISREEFR
+821 QALSDISREEFR

-839 YLARAWVLRWEVRI
+839 YLARAWALRWEVRI
-853 PAYLDWQAAR
+853 PTYLDWQAAR

-878 LELAL
+878 LELEL
-883 DEGHSLTLKGRIDRV
+883 DGEHSLTLKGRIDRV
-898 DTRSDD
+898 DIRSDD
-904 GEAAYAVLDYK
+904 GEAACAVLDYK
-915 TQSRVG
+915 TQSRIG
-921 LQKKLQMPGEDVQLP
+921 LKKKLETPGEDVQLP
-936 VYALLLE
+936 VYALLLGGP
-943 ESVVEAAFVP
+943 VVEAAFVP
-953 VDEDGG
+953 VDDEGIAA
-959 TRLVPQED
+959 VPQED

>member
-1 LNFILTKKIRQ
+1 
-12 GELLGECV
+12 
-20 DYATRFRDK
+20 
-29 IRLFPTVPGIPGHLS
+29 
-44 IHYMRK
+44 MRK
-50 FPVDTVPVPNLL
+50 FPADTVSVPNLL
-62 RIAAREIVALE
+62 RIAARNIVALE
-73 QERLPRL
+73 RERLPRL
-80 AGLVILLPNFHAA
+80 TGLVILLPNFHAV
-93 DLMGAALCEAAGV
+93 DLMGEALCEAVGAS
-106 PSLLL
+106 SLLL

-122 EVALGRE
+122 EVAVENG

-159 RELLSLFDDM
+159 RELIRLFDDM
-169 ARQGS
+169 ARHGTS
-174 GLPDSYPEFV
+174 LPDSYPEFV
-184 ALLEQA
+184 ALLEAA
-190 YRTRAGAPLQ
+190 YRARAGAPLQ
-200 FEARLVYELWYAM
+200 FEARLVHELWYAM
-213 SPSGDGRVDSVTAY
+213 SLSGDGRVDSVTAY
-227 HFRLASLA
+227 HLRLAGLA
-235 DIAAIPL
+235 DNANSPL
-242 YVVGLSGLTPMERD
+242 YAVGLSGLTPMEQD
-256 FFRRYGERQPVHLY
+256 FFRRYRERQPVHLY
-270 GCGAEVPADDL
+270 GCDGEVAADEL
-281 SRLLQ
+281 SRLVQ
-286 MALSPRSLPEGRPH
+286 IAWQSPV
-300 LNPLPQ
+300 
-306 AGEEAN
+306 AAEEA
-312 VKGACSDWP
+312 ALP

-331 QHCPESPLSGR
+331 QLCPESPLSSR
-342 LELLDA
+342 LELLEA

-391 RGQILVAD
+391 RGQILVVD

-411 AVMMRW
+411 AVVMRW

-423 RFHYLDLLDLL
+423 RFHHLDLLDLL

-477 EGVADVLTLLARL
+477 EGAEDVLMLLARL

-502 GLAAWL
+502 GLEAWL

-516 VLGLRQGLA
+516 VLGLQQGLA
-525 QDLAGEQLLRLLARL
+525 QDLAGEQLLRLLERL

-563 LEAATFRDIGIT
+563 LEAATFRDTGIT
-575 SPVVFTHLGAARL
+575 SPVVFTYLGAARL
-588 RRFDGVIVVGG
+588 RRFDGVIVAGG

-605 GRGKESAFFNQSVR
+605 GSGNESAFFNQSVR

-624 PTFEQELRQMEQD
+624 PTFEQDLRQMEQD

-650 TWQGLKNAE
+650 TWQGRKNGE
-659 PNLASPWIERLEA
+659 PNLASPWVERLEA
-672 FHELAY
+672 LHELAY
-678 GEKLARREIAAAV
+678 GEKLPRRAAEQPGEA
-691 EWLAQGALLPLSRG
+691 GILLPS
-705 KVGMGVMVTDS
+705 
-716 QPPPPAPLPTPTLTL
+716 PASARPTL
-731 PLAGG
+731 P
-736 GNAVVASRPSLSPD
+736 PE
-750 LVPIALS
+750 LVPVALS

-808 YPIIGGCDRAEME
+808 YPVIGGSDRAEME

-833 QALEAD
+833 QALESD
-839 YLARAWVLRWEVRI
+839 YLARAWALRWEVRI

-863 EREGWRWHDGELWRT
+863 EQEGWRWSEGELWRT
-878 LELAL
+878 RELEL
-883 DEGHSLTLKGRIDRV
+883 DGGRSLTLKGRIDRV
-898 DTRSDD
+898 DTRTDD
-904 GEAAYAVLDYK
+904 GEEACAVLDYK

-921 LQKKLQMPGEDVQLP
+921 LQKKLAVPGEDVQLP

-943 ESVVEAAFVP
+943 DAVVEAAFVP
-953 VDEDGG
+953 VDDEEIKA
-959 TRLVPQED
+959 VAQED

-978 LRELFNA
+978 LCELFNA
-985 LYRGAALPA
+985 LYQGASLPA
-994 QGSDQACAYCEMSGL
+994 QGSEQACAYCEVSGL

-1015 SDHDGQ
+1015 DGHA

>member
-1 LNFILTKKIRQ
+1 
-12 GELLGECV
+12 
-20 DYATRFRDK
+20 
-29 IRLFPTVPGIPGHLS
+29 
-44 IHYMRK
+44 
-50 FPVDTVPVPNLL
+50 
-62 RIAAREIVALE
+62 
-73 QERLPRL
+73 
-80 AGLVILLPNFHAA
+80 
-93 DLMGAALCEAAGV
+93 
-106 PSLLL
+106 
-111 PRMTT
+111 
-116 LTEWAG
+116 
-122 EVALGRE
+122 
-129 ILPDS
+129 
-134 CRAALLYQ
+134 
-142 ALRER
+142 
-147 KWFADADLWHVS
+147 
-159 RELLSLFDDM
+159 
-169 ARQGS
+169 
-174 GLPDSYPEFV
+174 
-184 ALLEQA
+184 
-190 YRTRAGAPLQ
+190 
-200 FEARLVYELWYAM
+200 
-213 SPSGDGRVDSVTAY
+213 
-227 HFRLASLA
+227 
-235 DIAAIPL
+235 
-242 YVVGLSGLTPMERD
+242 ME
-256 FFRRYGERQPVHLY
+256 
-270 GCGAEVPADDL
+270 
-281 SRLLQ
+281 
-286 MALSPRSLPEGRPH
+286 
-300 LNPLPQ
+300 
-306 AGEEAN
+306 
-312 VKGACSDWP
+312 KGACF

-331 QHCPESPLSGR
+331 QRCPESPLRGR
-342 LELLDA
+342 LELLEA
-348 HSLEQEAQAVDS
+348 HSLEQEAQALDS
-360 QIREWLQAG
+360 TVRAWLLAG

-411 AVMMRW
+411 AVVMRW

-423 RFHYLDLLDLL
+423 RFHYLDLLDLF
-434 KSPLIFADWEGG
+434 KSPLIFADWEDG

-477 EGVADVLTLLARL
+477 EGAADVLALLARL

-508 ASLLESLE
+508 ASLLESLV

-525 QDLAGEQLLRLLARL
+525 QDLAGEQLLRLLERL

-563 LEAATFRDIGIT
+563 LEAATFRDTGIA

-588 RRFDGVIVVGG
+588 RRFDGVIVAGG

-624 PTFEQELRQMEQD
+624 PTFEQELRQMERD

-650 TWQGLKNAE
+650 TWQGRKNAE
-659 PNLASPWIERLEA
+659 PNLASPWVERLEV

-678 GEKLARREIAAAV
+678 GEKLPRREC
-691 EWLAQGALLPLSRG
+691 R
-705 KVGMGVMVTDS
+705 VG
-716 QPPPPAPLPTPTLTL
+716 
-731 PLAGG
+731 
-736 GNAVVASRPSLSPD
+736 RPSLPPE
-750 LVPIALS
+750 LVPVALS

-793 YGEHVHAILHHFHQR
+793 YGEHIHAILHHFHQR
-808 YPIIGGCDRAEME
+808 YPAIGGSDRAEME

-839 YLARAWVLRWEVRI
+839 YLARAWALRWEVRI
-853 PAYLDWQAAR
+853 PAYLDWQTAR
-863 EREGWRWHDGELWRT
+863 EQEGWRWSEGELWRT
-878 LELAL
+878 LELVL
-883 DEGHSLTLKGRIDRV
+883 DGGRSLTLKGRIDRV

-904 GEAAYAVLDYK
+904 GEEAYAVLDYK

-921 LQKKLQMPGEDVQLP
+921 LQKKLEKPGEDVQLP
-936 VYALLLE
+936 VYALLLGA
-943 ESVVEAAFVP
+943 SVVEAAFVP
-953 VDEDGG
+953 VDDEGIK
-959 TRLVPQED
+959 TVAQED

>member
-1 LNFILTKKIRQ
+1 
-12 GELLGECV
+12 
-20 DYATRFRDK
+20 
-29 IRLFPTVPGIPGHLS
+29 
-44 IHYMRK
+44 MRK
-50 FPVDTVPVPNLL
+50 FPVDTVSVPNLL

-80 AGLVILLPNFHAA
+80 TGLVILLPNFHAV
-93 DLMGAALCEAAGV
+93 DLMGEALCEAAGA
-106 PSLLL
+106 PSMLL

-169 ARQGS
+169 ARQGT

-184 ALLEQA
+184 ALLEAA
-190 YRTRAGAPLQ
+190 YRARAGAPLQ
-200 FEARLVYELWYAM
+200 FEARLVHELWYAM
-213 SPSGDGRVDSVTAY
+213 SLSGDGRVDSVTAY
-227 HFRLASLA
+227 HLRLAGLA
-235 DIAAIPL
+235 DTAASPL
-242 YVVGLSGLTPMERD
+242 YAVGLSGLTPMEQD
-256 FFRRYGERQPVHLY
+256 FFRRYRERQPVHLY
-270 GCGAEVPADDL
+270 GCGGEVPADDL
-281 SRLLQ
+281 SRLVQ
-286 MALSPRSLPEGRPH
+286 VAWQSP
-300 LNPLPQ
+300 
-306 AGEEAN
+306 AAAEEA
-312 VKGACSDWP
+312 ALP

-331 QHCPESPLSGR
+331 RRCPESPLSSR
-342 LELLDA
+342 LELLEA

-411 AVMMRW
+411 AVVMRW

-423 RFHYLDLLDLL
+423 RFHHLDLLDLL

-477 EGVADVLTLLARL
+477 EGAEDVLALLARL

-516 VLGLRQGLA
+516 VLGLHQGLA

-563 LEAATFRDIGIT
+563 LEAATFRDTGII

-588 RRFDGVIVVGG
+588 RRFDGVIVAGG

-624 PTFEQELRQMEQD
+624 PTFEQDLRQMEQD

-650 TWQGLKNAE
+650 TWQGRKNAE
-659 PNLASPWIERLEA
+659 PNLASPWVERLEA

-678 GEKLARREIAAAV
+678 GEKLPRREMAAV
-691 EWLAQGALLPLSRG
+691 VEWPAQD
-705 KVGMGVMVTDS
+705 M
-716 QPPPPAPLPTPTLTL
+716 LPTPTLTL

-736 GNAVVASRPSLSPD
+736 GNAFVASRPSLPPE
-750 LVPIALS
+750 LVPTTLS

-793 YGEHVHAILHHFHQR
+793 YGEHVHAILHHFHRR
-808 YPIIGGCDRAEME
+808 YPAIGGCDRAEME

-839 YLARAWVLRWEVRI
+839 YLARAWALRWDLRI

-863 EREGWRWHDGELWRT
+863 EREGWRWYDGELWRT
-878 LELAL
+878 LELEL
-883 DEGHSLTLKGRIDRV
+883 DGGHRLTLKGRIDRV

-904 GEAAYAVLDYK
+904 GEEAYAVLDYK

-921 LQKKLQMPGEDVQLP
+921 LQKKLETPGEDVQLP

-953 VDEDGG
+953 VDEDGS

-967 IYALSKATGQR
+967 IYTLSKATGQR

-1015 SDHDGQ
+1015 GGHDGV

>member
-1 LNFILTKKIRQ
+1 
-12 GELLGECV
+12 
-20 DYATRFRDK
+20 
-29 IRLFPTVPGIPGHLS
+29 
-44 IHYMRK
+44 MRK
-50 FPVDTVPVPNLL
+50 FPVEPVSVPNLL
-62 RIAAREIVALE
+62 RTAAREIVALE
-73 QERLPRL
+73 RERLPRL
-80 AGLVILLPNFHAA
+80 TGLVILLPNFHAV
-93 DLMGAALCEAAGV
+93 DLMGEALCEAAGA

-116 LTEWAG
+116 LTEWSG
-122 EVALGRE
+122 EGALGRE

-159 RELLSLFDDM
+159 RELLCLFDDM
-169 ARQGS
+169 ARQGA

-190 YRTRAGAPLQ
+190 YRARAGAPLQ
-200 FEARLVYELWYAM
+200 FEARLVHELWYAM
-213 SPSGDGRVDSVTAY
+213 SLSGDGRVDSVTAY
-227 HFRLASLA
+227 HLRLAGLA
-235 DIAAIPL
+235 DAAAAPL
-242 YVVGLSGLTPMERD
+242 HAVGLSGLTPLEQD

-270 GCGAEVPADDL
+270 GCDGEALADDL
-281 SRLLQ
+281 SRLVQ
-286 MALSPRSLPEGRPH
+286 MAWQSPVAL
-300 LNPLPQ
+300 
-306 AGEEAN
+306 EEA
-312 VKGACSDWP
+312 AP
-321 GLRERAAEFR
+321 FGLRERAAEFR
-331 QHCPESPLSGR
+331 QRCPESPLQGR
-342 LELLDA
+342 LELLEA
-348 HSLEQEAQAVDS
+348 QSLEQEAQAVDS
-360 QIREWLQAG
+360 QIREWLRAG

-411 AVMMRW
+411 AVVMRW

-423 RFHYLDLLDLL
+423 RFHHLDLLDLL

-467 LHHYRGLAQR
+467 LHHYRSLAQR
-477 EGVADVLTLLARL
+477 EGADDVLTLLARL
-490 EQAQARFGARKR
+490 DQAQARFGARKR

-516 VLGLRQGLA
+516 VLGLNQGLA
-525 QDLAGEQLLRLLARL
+525 QDLAGEQLLRLLERL
-540 QKELGQDQGLFSLSE
+540 KKELGQDQGVFSLSE
-555 WRRWLDSQ
+555 WRHWLDSQ
-563 LEAATFRDIGIT
+563 LEAATFRDTGIA

-588 RRFDGVIVVGG
+588 RRFDGVIVAGS

-624 PTFEQELRQMEQD
+624 PTFEQDLRRTEQD
-637 FTALLADCGTLLI
+637 FAALLADCGTLLI
-650 TWQGLKNAE
+650 TWQGRKNAE
-659 PNLASPWIERLEA
+659 PNLASPWVERLEV

-678 GEKLARREIAAAV
+678 GEKLPRRAA
-691 EWLAQGALLPLSRG
+691 E
-705 KVGMGVMVTDS
+705 
-716 QPPPPAPLPTPTLTL
+716 QPGEVAGILVPSPAS
-731 PLAGG
+731 
-736 GNAVVASRPSLSPD
+736 SRPILPPE
-750 LVPIALS
+750 LVPTSLS

-808 YPIIGGCDRAEME
+808 YPAIGGGDRAEVE
-821 QALRDISREEFR
+821 QALSDISREEFR

-839 YLARAWVLRWEVRI
+839 YLARAWALRWEARI
-853 PAYLDWQAAR
+853 PAYLDWQAER
-863 EREGWRWHDGELWRT
+863 EREGWRWSEGELKHT
-878 LELAL
+878 LEMAL
-883 DEGHSLTLKGRIDRV
+883 DDGRSLTLKGRIDRV

-904 GEAAYAVLDYK
+904 GEEACAVLDYK
-915 TQSRVG
+915 TQSRIG
-921 LQKKLQMPGEDVQLP
+921 LQKKLAAPGEDVQLP
-936 VYALLLE
+936 VYALLLGGP
-943 ESVVEAAFVP
+943 VVEAAFVP
-953 VDEDGG
+953 VDEEGIKA
-959 TRLVPQED
+959 VAQED
-967 IYALSKATGQR
+967 IYALSQAAGQR

-994 QGSDQACAYCEMSGL
+994 QGSGQACTYCEMSGL
-1009 CRKDYR
+1009 CRKDY
-1015 SDHDGQ
+1015 HDGQ

>member
-1 LNFILTKKIRQ
+1 
-12 GELLGECV
+12 
-20 DYATRFRDK
+20 
-29 IRLFPTVPGIPGHLS
+29 
-44 IHYMRK
+44 MRK

-62 RIAAREIVALE
+62 HIVAREIVARE

-80 AGLVILLPNFHAA
+80 TGLVILLPNFHAV
-93 DLMGAALCEAAGV
+93 DLMGEALCEAAGA
-106 PSLLL
+106 PALLL

-122 EVALGRE
+122 EVALGHN

-134 CRAALLYQ
+134 CRAVLLYQ

-169 ARQGS
+169 ARQGT

-200 FEARLVYELWYAM
+200 FEARLVHELWYAM
-213 SPSGDGRVDSVTAY
+213 SLSGDGRVDSVTAY
-227 HFRLASLA
+227 HLRLARLA
-235 DIAAIPL
+235 ETAVSPL
-242 YVVGLSGLTPMERD
+242 YAVGLSGLTPMEQD
-256 FFRRYGERQPVHLY
+256 FFRRYRERQPVHLY
-270 GCGAEVPADDL
+270 GCGGEAPADDL
-281 SRLLQ
+281 SRLVQ
-286 MALSPRSLPEGRPH
+286 IAWQSPVVSLSPTLSREREREQTRKALVSIS
-300 LNPLPQ
+300 
-306 AGEEAN
+306 
-312 VKGACSDWP
+312 ACSDLP
-321 GLRERAAEFR
+321 GLRERAAEFHR
-331 QHCPESPLSGR
+331 RCPESPLHGR
-342 LELLDA
+342 LALFEV

-360 QIREWLQAG
+360 QIREWLLAG

-411 AVMMRW
+411 AVVMRW
-417 LDAMAS
+417 LDVMAS

-467 LHHYRGLAQR
+467 LHHYRSLAQR
-477 EGVADVLTLLARL
+477 EGAADVLALLARL

-525 QDLAGEQLLRLLARL
+525 QDLAGEQLLRLLACL

-563 LEAATFRDIGIT
+563 LEAATFRDTGIT

-588 RRFDGVIVVGG
+588 RRFDGVIVAGG

-624 PTFEQELRQMEQD
+624 PTFEQDLRQMEQD

-650 TWQGLKNAE
+650 TWQGRKNAE
-659 PNLASPWIERLEA
+659 PNLASPWVERLEA

-678 GEKLARREIAAAV
+678 GEKLPRSECRVRPTHQLTGLVRE
-691 EWLAQGALLPLSRG
+691 
-705 KVGMGVMVTDS
+705 TH
-716 QPPPPAPLPTPTLTL
+716 PTR
-731 PLAGG
+731 
-736 GNAVVASRPSLSPD
+736 SSPSLQPE
-750 LVPIALS
+750 LVPVALS

-808 YPIIGGCDRAEME
+808 YPAIGGCDRAEME
-821 QALRDISREEFR
+821 QALRGISREEFR

-839 YLARAWVLRWEVRI
+839 YLARAWALRWEARI

-878 LELAL
+878 LELEL
-883 DEGHSLTLKGRIDRV
+883 DGGRSLTLKGRIDRV
-898 DTRSDD
+898 DTRLDD

-915 TQSRVG
+915 TQSRAG
-921 LQKKLQMPGEDVQLP
+921 LQKKLETPGEDVQLP

-953 VDEDGG
+953 VDEDGS

-994 QGSDQACAYCEMSGL
+994 QGTDQACAWCEMSGL
-1009 CRKDYR
+1009 CRKDY
-1015 SDHDGQ
+1015 HDGQ

>member
-1 LNFILTKKIRQ
+1 
-12 GELLGECV
+12 
-20 DYATRFRDK
+20 
-29 IRLFPTVPGIPGHLS
+29 
-44 IHYMRK
+44 MRK
-50 FPVDTVPVPNLL
+50 FPVEPVSVPNLL
-62 RIAAREIVALE
+62 RTAAREIVARE
-73 QERLPRL
+73 RERLPRL
-80 AGLVILLPNFHAA
+80 TGLVILLPNFHAV
-93 DLMGAALCEAAGV
+93 DLMGEALCEAAGA

-122 EVALGRE
+122 EAALGRE

-169 ARQGS
+169 ARQGT

-184 ALLEQA
+184 ALLEAA
-190 YRTRAGAPLQ
+190 YRARAGAPLQ
-200 FEARLVYELWYAM
+200 FEARLVHELWYAM
-213 SPSGDGRVDSVTAY
+213 SLSVDGRVDSVTAY
-227 HFRLASLA
+227 HLRLAGLVE
-235 DIAAIPL
+235 AAASPL
-242 YVVGLSGLTPMERD
+242 HAVGLSGLTPMERD
-256 FFRRYGERQPVHLY
+256 FFRRYGERQLVHLY
-270 GCGAEVPADDL
+270 GCDGESLADDL
-281 SRLLQ
+281 SRLVQ
-286 MALSPRSLPEGRPH
+286 TALSTNSYPERLPHPS
-300 LNPLPQ
+300 PLPL
-306 AGEEAN
+306 AGEGAN
-312 VKGACSDWP
+312 VNGVCFD
-321 GLRERAAEFR
+321 LRERAAEFR
-331 QHCPESPLSGR
+331 QRCPKSPLQGR
-342 LELLDA
+342 LELLEA

-411 AVMMRW
+411 AVVMRW

-423 RFHYLDLLDLL
+423 RFHHLDLLDLL

-467 LHHYRGLAQR
+467 LHHYRSLAQR
-477 EGVADVLTLLARL
+477 EGADDVLTLLARL
-490 EQAQARFGARKR
+490 DQAQARFGARKR

-516 VLGLRQGLA
+516 VLGLNQGLA
-525 QDLAGEQLLRLLARL
+525 QDLAGEQLLRLLERL
-540 QKELGQDQGLFSLSE
+540 QKELGQDQGMFSLSE

-563 LEAATFRDIGIT
+563 LEAATFRDTGIT

-588 RRFDGVIVVGG
+588 RRFDGVIVAGS

-624 PTFEQELRQMEQD
+624 PTFEQDLRRMEQD

-650 TWQGLKNAE
+650 TWQGRKNAE
-659 PNLASPWIERLEA
+659 PNLASPWVERLEV

-678 GEKLARREIAAAV
+678 GEKLPRRVAELPGEAAGILVPSPAS
-691 EWLAQGALLPLSRG
+691 SR
-705 KVGMGVMVTDS
+705 
-716 QPPPPAPLPTPTLTL
+716 PTL
-731 PLAGG
+731 P
-736 GNAVVASRPSLSPD
+736 PE
-750 LVPIALS
+750 LVPTSLS

-793 YGEHVHAILHHFHQR
+793 YGEHVHAILHQFHQR
-808 YPIIGGCDRAEME
+808 HPAICGCDRAEME
-821 QALRDISREEFR
+821 QALSDISREEFR

-839 YLARAWVLRWEVRI
+839 YLARAWALRWEARI
-853 PAYLDWQAAR
+853 PAYLDWQAER
-863 EREGWRWHDGELWRT
+863 EREGWRWSEGELKRT
-878 LELAL
+878 LEMAL
-883 DEGHSLTLKGRIDRV
+883 EDGRSLTLKGRIDRV

-904 GEAAYAVLDYK
+904 GEAACAVLDYK
-915 TQSRVG
+915 TQSRAG
-921 LQKKLQMPGEDVQLP
+921 LQKKVEAPGEDVQLP
-936 VYALLLE
+936 VYALLLGGP
-943 ESVVEAAFVP
+943 VVEAAFVP
-953 VDEDGG
+953 VDEEGIKA
-959 TRLVPQED
+959 VAQED
-967 IYALSKATGQR
+967 IYALSQATGQR

-994 QGSDQACAYCEMSGL
+994 QGSDQACTWCEMSGL
-1009 CRKDYR
+1009 CRKDY
-1015 SDHDGQ
+1015 HDGQ

>member
-1 LNFILTKKIRQ
+1 MPKIPV
-12 GELLGECV
+12 G
-20 DYATRFRDK
+20 
-29 IRLFPTVPGIPGHLS
+29 TVS
-44 IHYMRK
+44 
-50 FPVDTVPVPNLL
+50 VPNLL
-62 RIAAREIVALE
+62 RTAAREIVALE

-80 AGLVILLPNFHAA
+80 TGLVVLLPNFHAV
-93 DLMGAALCEAAGV
+93 DSMGEALCEAAGV

-122 EVALGRE
+122 EVVIENE

-159 RELLSLFDDM
+159 RELISLFDDM
-169 ARQGS
+169 ARQGA

-190 YRTRAGAPLQ
+190 YRARAGAPLQ
-200 FEARLVYELWYAM
+200 FEARLVHELWYAM
-213 SPSGDGRVDSVTAY
+213 SLGGDGRVDSVTAY
-227 HFRLASLA
+227 HLRLAGLA
-235 DIAAIPL
+235 EAAASPL
-242 YVVGLSGLTPMERD
+242 YAVGLSGLTPLERD
-256 FFRRYGERQPVHLY
+256 FFRRYRETQPVHLY
-270 GCGAEVPADDL
+270 GCDGEVLADDL
-281 SRLLQ
+281 SRLVQ
-286 MALSPRSLPEGRPH
+286 VAWQSPV
-300 LNPLPQ
+300 
-306 AGEEAN
+306 AAAEA
-312 VKGACSDWP
+312 APPS
-321 GLRERAAEFR
+321 LRERAAEFH
-331 QHCPESPLSGR
+331 QSCPESPLQGR
-342 LELLDA
+342 LELLEA
-348 HSLEQEAQAVDS
+348 HSLEQEAQALDS
-360 QIREWLQAG
+360 QIREWLLAG

-423 RFHYLDLLDLL
+423 RFHHLDLLDLL

-446 ARKHAVYGLEQL
+446 ARKRAVYGLEQL

-467 LHHYRGLAQR
+467 LHHYRNLAQR
-477 EGVADVLTLLARL
+477 EDADDVLTLLARL
-490 EQAQARFGARKR
+490 DQAQARFGARKR

-516 VLGLRQGLA
+516 VLGLSQGLA
-525 QDLAGEQLLRLLARL
+525 QDLAGEQLLRLLVRL
-540 QKELGQDQGLFSLSE
+540 QKELGQDQGTFSLSE

-563 LEAATFRDIGIT
+563 LEAATFRDTGIA

-588 RRFDGVIVVGG
+588 RRFDGVIVAGG

-624 PTFEQELRQMEQD
+624 PTFEQDLRRMEQD

-650 TWQGLKNAE
+650 TWQGRKNAE
-659 PNLASPWIERLEA
+659 PNLASPWVERLEV

-678 GEKLARREIAAAV
+678 GQKLPRRVAEQPGEAADILVPSPAS
-691 EWLAQGALLPLSRG
+691 SR
-705 KVGMGVMVTDS
+705 
-716 QPPPPAPLPTPTLTL
+716 PTL
-731 PLAGG
+731 P
-736 GNAVVASRPSLSPD
+736 PE
-750 LVPIALS
+750 LVPASLS
-757 ASGYNSLMACPYQF
+757 ASGYNSLMTCPYQF

-779 NELDEVQQALEKKD
+779 NELDEVQLALEKKD
-793 YGEHVHAILHHFHQR
+793 YGEHVHAILHQFHQR
-808 YPIIGGCDRAEME
+808 YPAIGGSDRAEVE
-821 QALRDISREEFR
+821 QALSDISREEFR

-839 YLARAWVLRWEVRI
+839 YLARAWALRWEARI
-853 PAYLDWQAAR
+853 PAYLDWQAER
-863 EREGWRWHDGELWRT
+863 EREGWRWSEGELKRT
-878 LELAL
+878 LEMAL
-883 DEGHSLTLKGRIDRV
+883 DDGRSLTLKGRIDRV

-915 TQSRVG
+915 TQSRAG
-921 LQKKLQMPGEDVQLP
+921 LLKKVETPGEDVQLP

-943 ESVVEAAFVP
+943 GSVVEAAFVP
-953 VDEDGG
+953 VDEEGIK
-959 TRLVPQED
+959 TVAQED

-978 LRELFNA
+978 LRGLFNA

-994 QGSDQACAYCEMSGL
+994 QGSNQACTYCEMSGL
-1009 CRKDYR
+1009 CRKDY
-1015 SDHDGQ
+1015 HDGQ

>member
-1 LNFILTKKIRQ
+1 
-12 GELLGECV
+12 
-20 DYATRFRDK
+20 
-29 IRLFPTVPGIPGHLS
+29 
-44 IHYMRK
+44 MRK

-73 QERLPRL
+73 RERLPRL
-80 AGLVILLPNFHAA
+80 TGLVILLPNFHAV
-93 DLMGAALCEAAGV
+93 DLMGEALCEAAGT

-122 EVALGRE
+122 EVMLGHE

-169 ARQGS
+169 ARQGT

-184 ALLEQA
+184 ALLEEA

-200 FEARLVYELWYAM
+200 FEARLVHELWYAM
-213 SPSGDGRVDSVTAY
+213 SLSGNGRVDSVTAY
-227 HFRLASLA
+227 HLRLAGLA
-235 DIAAIPL
+235 DTAASPL
-242 YVVGLSGLTPMERD
+242 YAVGLSGLTPMEQD
-256 FFRRYGERQPVHLY
+256 FFRRYGERRPVRLF
-270 GCGAEVPADDL
+270 GCDGEVPADDL
-281 SRLLQ
+281 SRLVQ
-286 MALSPRSLPEGRPH
+286 TAWQSPVAAEDAAS
-300 LNPLPQ
+300 
-306 AGEEAN
+306 
-312 VKGACSDWP
+312 P
-321 GLRERAAEFR
+321 GLRERAAGFR
-331 QHCPESPLSGR
+331 QRCPESPLKGH
-342 LELLDA
+342 LELLEA

-360 QIREWLQAG
+360 QIREWLLAG

-411 AVMMRW
+411 AVVMRW

-434 KSPLIFADWEGG
+434 KSPLIFADWECG

-467 LHHYRGLAQR
+467 LHHYRNLAQR
-477 EGVADVLTLLARL
+477 EGADDVLSLLARL
-490 EQAQARFGARKR
+490 DQAQARFGARKR

-525 QDLAGEQLLRLLARL
+525 QDLAGEQLLRLFERL

-563 LEAATFRDIGIT
+563 LEAATFRDTGIT

-588 RRFDGVIVVGG
+588 RRFDGVIVAGG

-624 PTFEQELRQMEQD
+624 PTFEMELRQMEQD

-650 TWQGLKNAE
+650 TWQGQKSAE
-659 PNLASPWIERLEA
+659 PNLASPWVERLEA

-678 GEKLARREIAAAV
+678 GEKLPRRKVAAE
-691 EWLAQGALLPLSRG
+691 EWSAQDAPLPPFRG
-705 KVGMGVMVTDS
+705 KAGMGVMVDDS
-716 QPPPPAPLPTPTLTL
+716 QLPSPAPLPTPTLTL
-731 PLAGG
+731 PLEGG
-736 GNAVVASRPSLSPD
+736 GNAVVASRPSLPPE
-750 LVPIALS
+750 LVPTSLS

-808 YPIIGGCDRAEME
+808 YPVIGGCDRAEME
-821 QALRDISREEFR
+821 QALSDISREEFR

-839 YLARAWVLRWEVRI
+839 YLARAWALRWEVRI

-863 EREGWRWHDGELWRT
+863 EQEGWRWHDGELWRT
-878 LELAL
+878 LELEL
-883 DEGHSLTLKGRIDRV
+883 DGGRSLTLKGRIDRV

-921 LQKKLQMPGEDVQLP
+921 LQKKLEAPGEDVQLP

-953 VDEDGG
+953 VDEDGS
-959 TRLVPQED
+959 TRLVAQED
-967 IYALSKATGQR
+967 IYALSQATGQR

-994 QGSDQACAYCEMSGL
+994 QGSDQACAWCEMSGL
-1009 CRKDYR
+1009 CRKDY
-1015 SDHDGQ
+1015 HDGQ

>member
-1 LNFILTKKIRQ
+1 
-12 GELLGECV
+12 
-20 DYATRFRDK
+20 
-29 IRLFPTVPGIPGHLS
+29 
-44 IHYMRK
+44 MRK
-50 FPVDTVPVPNLL
+50 FPVDAVPVPNLL
-62 RIAAREIVALE
+62 RIAARGIVALE

-80 AGLVILLPNFHAA
+80 TGLVILLPNFHAV
-93 DLMGAALCEAAGV
+93 DLMGEALCEAAGA

-122 EVALGRE
+122 EVALSRE

-169 ARQGS
+169 ARQGA

-184 ALLEQA
+184 ALLEEA

-200 FEARLVYELWYAM
+200 FEARLVHELWYAM
-213 SPSGDGRVDSVTAY
+213 SLSGDGRVDSVTAY
-227 HFRLASLA
+227 HLRLAGLA
-235 DIAAIPL
+235 DIATSPL
-242 YVVGLSGLTPMERD
+242 YAVGLSGLTPMEQD
-256 FFRRYGERQPVHLY
+256 FFRRYQEKQPVRLY
-270 GCGAEVPADDL
+270 GCDGEVPADDL
-281 SRLLQ
+281 SRLVQ
-286 MALSPRSLPEGRPH
+286 TALSNPLPQAGRPH
-300 LNPLPQ
+300 LNPLPL
-306 AGEEAN
+306 AGEETME
-312 VKGACSDWP
+312 KGACF

-331 QHCPESPLSGR
+331 QRCPESPLRGR
-342 LELLDA
+342 LELLEA
-348 HSLEQEAQAVDS
+348 HSLEQEAQALDS
-360 QIREWLQAG
+360 TVRAWLLAG

-411 AVMMRW
+411 AVVMRW

-423 RFHYLDLLDLL
+423 RFHYLDLLDLF
-434 KSPLIFADWEGG
+434 KSPLIFADWEDG

-477 EGVADVLTLLARL
+477 EGAADVLALLARL

-508 ASLLESLE
+508 ASLLESLV

-525 QDLAGEQLLRLLARL
+525 QDLAGEQLLRLLERL

-563 LEAATFRDIGIT
+563 LEAATFRDTGIA

-588 RRFDGVIVVGG
+588 RRFDGVIVAGG

-624 PTFEQELRQMEQD
+624 PTFEQELRQMERD

-650 TWQGLKNAE
+650 TWQGRKNAE
-659 PNLASPWIERLEA
+659 PNLASPWVERLEV

-678 GEKLARREIAAAV
+678 GEKLPRRE
-691 EWLAQGALLPLSRG
+691 
-705 KVGMGVMVTDS
+705 
-716 QPPPPAPLPTPTLTL
+716 
-731 PLAGG
+731 
-736 GNAVVASRPSLSPD
+736 
-750 LVPIALS
+750 
-757 ASGYNSLMACPYQF
+757 C
-771 YARHALHL
+771 
-779 NELDEVQQALEKKD
+779 
-793 YGEHVHAILHHFHQR
+793 
-808 YPIIGGCDRAEME
+808 
-821 QALRDISREEFR
+821 
-833 QALEAD
+833 
-839 YLARAWVLRWEVRI
+839 
-853 PAYLDWQAAR
+853 
-863 EREGWRWHDGELWRT
+863 
-878 LELAL
+878 
-883 DEGHSLTLKGRIDRV
+883 
-898 DTRSDD
+898 
-904 GEAAYAVLDYK
+904 
-915 TQSRVG
+915 RVG
-921 LQKKLQMPGEDVQLP
+921 T
-936 VYALLLE
+936 A
-943 ESVVEAAFVP
+943 
-953 VDEDGG
+953 
-959 TRLVPQED
+959 
-967 IYALSKATGQR
+967 
-978 LRELFNA
+978 
-985 LYRGAALPA
+985 
-994 QGSDQACAYCEMSGL
+994 
-1009 CRKDYR
+1009 
-1015 SDHDGQ
+1015 